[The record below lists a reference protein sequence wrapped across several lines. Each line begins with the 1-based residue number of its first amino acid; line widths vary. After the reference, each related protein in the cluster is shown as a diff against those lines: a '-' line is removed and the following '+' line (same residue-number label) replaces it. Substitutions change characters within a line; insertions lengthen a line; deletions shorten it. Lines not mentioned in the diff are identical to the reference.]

1 VPQPYDDDDEDIE
14 DEDFDI
20 ARRPGRRLEN
30 SGAASR
36 LMGPAI
42 ALMVAAIVSLVVF
55 AVACPINFISILN
68 KPEIPGKETQRLG
81 NFIGAGV
88 CIRLFMI
95 SNLIVAI
102 GGFLMYNRG
111 SYGMAMT
118 AAILAIVSCNQPV
131 LPTRYA
137 VRHLGLG
144 RID

>member
-1 VPQPYDDDDEDIE
+1 VPRPYDDDDEDIE

-20 ARRPGRRLEN
+20 ARRPGRREN

-68 KPEIPGKETQRLG
+68 KPEIPGKEAQRLG

-88 CIRLFMI
+88 CIPLFMI

-102 GGFLMYNRG
+102 GGFLQPWQLWYGDERGHLGDRSMY
-111 SYGMAMT
+111 
-118 AAILAIVSCNQPV
+118 QPV
-131 LPTRYA
+131 LPARYT

-144 RID
+144 YID